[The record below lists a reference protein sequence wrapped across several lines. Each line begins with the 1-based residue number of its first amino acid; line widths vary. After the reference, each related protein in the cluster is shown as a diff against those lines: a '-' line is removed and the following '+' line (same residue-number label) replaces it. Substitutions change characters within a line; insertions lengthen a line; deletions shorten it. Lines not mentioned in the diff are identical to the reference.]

1 MRLGKAE
8 PKGSPE
14 GDLQGPGSLKRG
26 METLLSLGPWGQS
39 TLTKEP
45 LLGDNTSSSW
55 LLSGGGGWGWG
66 WAHRGEGR
74 AAWTEA
80 PEGTPAPAT
89 RGSEDAPGALGLEGS
104 MGSWGVGHLALLSP
118 PQGAGGGSVTGPSWA
133 PLVWGGHRPLLAPP
147 RPDKDG
153 FSSRTGW
160 GRGWAT
166 NRRNMLI
173 PRRRLQ
179 MLLVLSGQRGRP
191 APHPLAAQGWGR
203 QPRPPSRKARP

>member
-1 MRLGKAE
+1 MDGKQLAVRLGKAE

-55 LLSGGGGWGWG
+55 LLSGGGGWEGG

-89 RGSEDAPGALGLEGS
+89 RGSEDTPGALGLEGS
-104 MGSWGVGHLALLSP
+104 MGSRGVGHLALLSP
-118 PQGAGGGSVTGPSWA
+118 PQGGGGGSLALPGLLWCGGDTGPSW
-133 PLVWGGHRPLLAPP
+133 LLLALTKTVFLAILGGEGVGPP
-147 RPDKDG
+147 TEG
-153 FSSRTGW
+153 
-160 GRGWAT
+160 
-166 NRRNMLI
+166 I
-173 PRRRLQ
+173 C
-179 MLLVLSGQRGRP
+179 
-191 APHPLAAQGWGR
+191 
-203 QPRPPSRKARP
+203 